1 VISFAP
7 AVSGTE
13 LSDRKRLHLQ
23 RRLVNLP
30 WLGSILPF
38 IGWGLCIP
46 VFLGSLAMVPGE
58 LDVQLFWH
66 LPISFLVSGFI
77 SLTHSFFIIE
87 LASHQVLYPVLFKDS
102 RPDQVP
108 GTFSLNL
115 TGRGLAWAVSAGICP
130 IGSLILLAFA
140 PQQPGSEPAWF
151 VAFVGSVGIAFGLC
165 TAMMMSR
172 LVAKPIDLLRKAAQE
187 VASGNLDVKVN
198 LLRADEFGLLVQE
211 FNRMVAE
218 LREKEKVQ
226 QTFGLHVGKRTA
238 ERLLKLNPGL
248 SGSEEV
254 ITVMFVD
261 IRNFTAR
268 SSNAAPE
275 VIVQMLNTFFGEMV
289 TVIEEEHGGMI
300 NKFLGD
306 GFMGLFGVGG
316 EPERDAN
323 AAVEASKA
331 MLAALPKVN
340 EELKARGEAPIA
352 IGIGLHRGKAIIGS
366 LGSPQRL
373 EFTAIGNTVNLA
385 SRIEGL
391 TKVVGTS
398 LLISEEV
405 FQQLEEQGQFADAG
419 RHEVKGGAVP
429 LQLYQLE

>member
-1 VISFAP
+1 MWRSIRFLWLVILAPLFPQILGSIFNIWYNGSVIDPLLTEPLRNQFIGTVLWYNLLVYPVLAAVWVFLVISFAP

-226 QTFGLHVGKRTA
+226 QTFGLHVRETD
-238 ERLLKLNPGL
+238 
-248 SGSEEV
+248 SG
-254 ITVMFVD
+254 
-261 IRNFTAR
+261 R
-268 SSNAAPE
+268 
-275 VIVQMLNTFFGEMV
+275 
-289 TVIEEEHGGMI
+289 
-300 NKFLGD
+300 
-306 GFMGLFGVGG
+306 
-316 EPERDAN
+316 
-323 AAVEASKA
+323 AS
-331 MLAALPKVN
+331 
-340 EELKARGEAPIA
+340 
-352 IGIGLHRGKAIIGS
+352 
-366 LGSPQRL
+366 Q
-373 EFTAIGNTVNLA
+373 T
-385 SRIEGL
+385 
-391 TKVVGTS
+391 
-398 LLISEEV
+398 
-405 FQQLEEQGQFADAG
+405 
-419 RHEVKGGAVP
+419 
-429 LQLYQLE
+429 